1 MAEMKRQGLNMAERE
16 RQGVNMAEMKRQGLN
31 MAEKKKEMS
40 SDCLLIFIRFIV
52 YSILCT
58 GFPSSLQ

>member
-1 MAEMKRQGLNMAERE
+1 MADMK

-58 GFPSSLQ
+58 GFPNSLQ

>member
-1 MAEMKRQGLNMAERE
+1 MAEMK

-52 YSILCT
+52 YCT
-58 GFPSSLQ
+58 VYCVQGFPALYNNRCNSKV